1 MILAVSDGVS
11 LSFDSSSGVSV
22 ASFPRIFSWPFAFS
36 SVSAPPFQCH
46 HQEGNRIVALQRR
59 CMIVC
64 APRLGQFGCPLV
76 TEVTLFLQGPD
87 QV

>member
-1 MILAVSDGVS
+1 MGFHCHLIHLLALVLRRFQES
-11 LSFDSSSGVSV
+11 
-22 ASFPRIFSWPFAFS
+22 FSWPFAFS

-64 APRLGQFGCPLV
+64 APRLEQFGCPLV
-76 TEVTLFLQGPD
+76 TEVRLFL
-87 QV
+87 